1 MISKIY
7 NSDKIL
13 FKAKEKVMIRRM
25 KLSKEKASNFWT
37 RTGKIEKIVVLTIVS
52 MMAYGIYNLIFV

>member
-1 MISKIY
+1 MKL
-7 NSDKIL
+7 N
-13 FKAKEKVMIRRM
+13 KEKT
-25 KLSKEKASNFWT
+25 SNFWT

>member
-1 MISKIY
+1 M
-7 NSDKIL
+7 L
-13 FKAKEKVMIRRM
+13 RRM
-25 KLSKEKASNFWT
+25 KLNKEKASNFWT